1 MGLSP
6 EAAHLLSEKN
16 GAVFMCCCFALPCLY
31 DTIYMYLSADQHLR
45 EGVSLWW
52 LQDTRFEIP
61 RVNMHCSIESV
72 GAEKSPRWMG
82 TLIGCILYWYRY
94 ILHVQYIN
102 YSRHQEKSTL
112 C

>member
-1 MGLSP
+1 
-6 EAAHLLSEKN
+6 
-16 GAVFMCCCFALPCLY
+16 MCCCFALPCLY
-31 DTIYMYLSADQHLR
+31 DRMYMYFSADEYLW